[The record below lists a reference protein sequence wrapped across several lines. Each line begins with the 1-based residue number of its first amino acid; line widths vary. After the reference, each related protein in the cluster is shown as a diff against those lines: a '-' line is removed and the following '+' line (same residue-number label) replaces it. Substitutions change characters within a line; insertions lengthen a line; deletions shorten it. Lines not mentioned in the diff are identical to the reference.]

1 MLLPVLR
8 TPGVAEG
15 VILGC
20 AGRVVASVAPG
31 IRERG
36 PRGRV
41 RPARTAWRGPAR
53 GRAETVRGRVTG
65 PRGRGPAR
73 HVESL
78 KAENERAVRKLRE
91 LETRMVD
98 LKADAD
104 GWKRRHDD
112 SARRAAEHQ
121 DAAARAAA
129 RAARAEGRAEELQAR
144 GDALMTEMKELR
156 ARLQDAH
163 RVAG

>member
-1 MLLPVLR
+1 MKRFITGVLR
-8 TPGVAEG
+8 LIGLA
-15 VILGC
+15 
-20 AGRVVASVAPG
+20 
-31 IRERG
+31 
-36 PRGRV
+36 
-41 RPARTAWRGPAR
+41 
-53 GRAETVRGRVTG
+53 
-65 PRGRGPAR
+65 PAR

-144 GDALMTEMKELR
+144 GDARMTEMKELR

-163 RVAG
+163 RVAGVVRDHLMATETKLDLIEAALHVLDARTRAAVVAEAEEKLRT